1 MSSYAPL
8 FAVIGVMLFWVVLG
22 LAGLARSHD
31 ARLVFRVLFPLG
43 SIAGAIPAAA
53 GLAGISGTPA
63 ALVLPLGLPGLPFH
77 LRLDPLSSFFLLLLG
92 FAAAGISMSSAAYFR
107 KTENIKPGLIGL
119 QYHLFL
125 ASMLAVCLADDAYF
139 FLVAWET
146 MALSSYFLVITDH
159 KLPEVRRAGFL
170 YLLIAHLG
178 AISILLCF
186 GVMQNNAGEYTF
198 ELMRAAR
205 LSDFWA
211 TVVFLLAL
219 TGFGAKAGFLP
230 LHIWLPE

>member
-43 SIAGAIPAAA
+43 SIAGAILAA

-92 FAAAGISMSSAAYFR
+92 FAAAGIS
-107 KTENIKPGLIGL
+107 
-119 QYHLFL
+119 
-125 ASMLAVCLADDAYF
+125 
-139 FLVAWET
+139 
-146 MALSSYFLVITDH
+146 
-159 KLPEVRRAGFL
+159 
-170 YLLIAHLG
+170 
-178 AISILLCF
+178 
-186 GVMQNNAGEYTF
+186 
-198 ELMRAAR
+198 
-205 LSDFWA
+205 
-211 TVVFLLAL
+211 
-219 TGFGAKAGFLP
+219 
-230 LHIWLPE
+230 